1 LLHVEY
7 HALTQAASRSKRC
20 MACLHS
26 PALMTLQAKAALMAT
41 DMYADQHRVSEQLA
55 YQAWLDS
62 GETPIEVPPT
72 TPSPPPPT
80 PTQAAALH

>member
-1 LLHVEY
+1 
-7 HALTQAASRSKRC
+7 
-20 MACLHS
+20 
-26 PALMTLQAKAALMAT
+26 MAT